1 MKESVLMHL
10 AEGTGVIYIIM
21 MIRGAL
27 RFTCS
32 RHKGVSL
39 SEPEYQLRGS

>member
-21 MIRGAL
+21 MRGAL
-27 RFTCS
+27 RLTCS
-32 RHKGVSL
+32 RDKGVSL